1 MTPREL
7 RRCKSSSSGGS
18 VVPWKA
24 ELFIPAH
31 GLPIAGAARIRRV
44 LTEVAETLEHLVRE
58 TLALMND
65 GARLNDIVNTV
76 KVDRATLAKPYLRPM
91 YDEPEFVV
99 RNIWRMYGGWYDGNP
114 ANLKPA
120 RDADLAREIASLAGG
135 ALKLA
140 ERGQTV
146 AEDDIRL
153 ACHLVELAAQ
163 AEPDNDAVHIIRA
176 EVYQIR
182 RDSEISLMAKAI
194 FGDAA
199 NESSARIERE

>member
-1 MTPREL
+1 M
-7 RRCKSSSSGGS
+7 S
-18 VVPWKA
+18 A
-24 ELFIPAH
+24 
-31 GLPIAGAARIRRV
+31 
-44 LTEVAETLEHLVRE
+44 VAETLEHLVRE

-76 KVDRATLAKPYLRPM
+76 EVDRSELEKPYLRNM

-120 RDADLAREIASLAGG
+120 ADADLAREIADLAGG
-135 ALKLA
+135 ALQLA
-140 ERGQTV
+140 ERGQAV
-146 AEDDIRL
+146 AEKDIRL

-163 AEPDNDAVHIIRA
+163 AEPDNKAAHAIRA
-176 EVYQIR
+176 EVYQKR
-182 RDSEISLMAKAI
+182 RDSETSLMAKAI

-199 NESSARIERE
+199 NASSARIERE